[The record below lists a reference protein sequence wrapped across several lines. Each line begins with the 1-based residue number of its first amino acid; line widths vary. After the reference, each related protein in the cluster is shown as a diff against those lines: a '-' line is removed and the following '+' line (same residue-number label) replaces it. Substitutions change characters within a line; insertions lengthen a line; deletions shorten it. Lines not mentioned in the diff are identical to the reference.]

1 MPEEKYVEGCQSCE
15 DFKKSLP
22 QKTAVVYQG
31 CVRVKG
37 VVYDYVVVES
47 AKKAA
52 EKHFILTTT
61 SHHVG
66 AEMVE
71 VRAAL
76 NAEATEVAAALL
88 GENYRII
95 NNSGPA
101 ASSMTHYH
109 VHLISPCKGERLP
122 RAIANVQKV
131 IEELEAPEELKTAL
145 DKALLQQK

>member
-15 DFKKSLP
+15 EFKKSFP
-22 QKTAVVYQG
+22 EKTAVYRG
-31 CVRVKG
+31 CVFVNG

-52 EKHFILTTT
+52 EKHLILTTT

-76 NAEATEVAAALL
+76 NSDATMVAAILL

-109 VHLISPCKGERLP
+109 VHLISPGTDERLP
-122 RAIANVQKV
+122 RAVANVQKV
-131 IEELEAPEELKTAL
+131 IQTLSAPEELKTAL